1 MEKKNNVIKKIDFF
15 LQEGIKVG
23 DTVKLLKGQHKG
35 KKGEVVAVLDYSKA
49 SKSRKQGKHVDV
61 ELNRGWKATLPVT
74 DVVKE

>member
-1 MEKKNNVIKKIDFF
+1 MSVIKKIDFF
-15 LQEGIKVG
+15 LQEEIKVG

-35 KKGEVVAVLDYSKA
+35 KKGEVVAVKDYKG
-49 SKSRKQGKHVDV
+49 KSHKQGKHVDI